1 MDFSPQQESVPA
13 HPLVSER
20 RFAFLQRIEELL
32 PTFSPFERLTLY
44 ALSLVLG
51 ITAFGML
58 ALINNEATTPIPTQ
72 GGSLIEGVVGTS
84 RFANPL
90 LATSD
95 TDKDVSALV
104 YSGLMRA
111 LPDGTLIPDLAAAVE
126 VSEDGTTYLFT
137 VRGDAMFHDKTP
149 VTAADI
155 VFTVNAA
162 QNPDMKSVK
171 RAEWDGVHAEALDPL
186 TVKFTLPRA
195 YAPFLEATTL
205 GILPAHV
212 WENVSPSDFPFHQLN
227 KTPIGSGPYRI
238 DDVKEDSSGAPVE
251 YTLRAF
257 DDFTLGAPY
266 IRKITLRV
274 FANEDDAL
282 EALQKGTIESI
293 AAITPSLLPAE
304 ANIVRTPLPRVF
316 AVFIN
321 EGKSSV
327 LIDKEVR
334 RALNAA
340 IDREAL
346 INASLGGFGEAIVG
360 PLPKNIAPVIPAVE
374 SQKTADDRLAAARA
388 ILENAGWIMDE
399 EKQVRVNK
407 KGVPLAFALTT
418 ADTPE
423 LSQTAEALART
434 WRALGA
440 TVTIKVFATGDLN
453 TTVIR
458 PREYEALLFGEVVGR
473 GADLYAF
480 WHSSQRNDPGL
491 NLSLYAN
498 AKADR
503 LLTEARRET
512 DPSLRKEKLLE
523 FAATVEE
530 DVPAIFL
537 YVPEFIYS
545 IPDDLFGV
553 SLGTLTT
560 ASERFANVYEWHRET
575 ERVWDIFIT
584 DSKQQ

>member
-1 MDFSPQQESVPA
+1 MDISPHQEPSS

-20 RFAFLQRIEELL
+20 RFAFLQQLEALL

-44 ALSLVLG
+44 VLSFVLAVS
-51 ITAFGML
+51 AFGIV
-58 ALINNEATTPIPTQ
+58 ALINYEVTTPIATQ
-72 GGSLIEGVVGTS
+72 GGSLTEGVVGTS

-104 YSGLMRA
+104 FSGLMRA
-111 LPDGTLIPDLAAAVE
+111 LPDGTLTPDLADSVE

-137 VRGDAMFHDKTP
+137 LRADAFFHDGMP
-149 VTAADI
+149 VTAQDVA
-155 VFTVNAA
+155 FTVNAA
-162 QNPDMKSVK
+162 QNPDFKSVK
-171 RAEWDGVHAEALDPL
+171 RAEWDGVHVEAIDAQ

-205 GILPAHV
+205 GILPAHL
-212 WENVSPSDFPFHQLN
+212 WENVSPADFPFHQLN
-227 KTPIGSGPYRI
+227 KRPIGSGPYQI
-238 DDVKEDSSGAPVE
+238 DDVKEDSSGAPIE
-251 YTLRAF
+251 YTLHAF
-257 DDFTLGAPY
+257 DDFTLAAPF
-266 IRKITLRV
+266 IQRITLHV
-274 FANEDDAL
+274 YANEDDAL
-282 EALQKGTIESI
+282 KALEKRDIESI
-293 AAITPSLLPAE
+293 AAITPSILPE
-304 ANIVRTPLPRVF
+304 GTNVLRTPLPRVF
-316 AVFIN
+316 AVFFN
-321 EGKSSV
+321 EGKSAILV
-327 LIDKEVR
+327 DKNVR

-340 IDREAL
+340 VDRQAL
-346 INASLGGFGEAIVG
+346 INASLSGYGMSVTG
-360 PLPKNIAPVIPAVE
+360 PLPKNIAPEISPTETA
-374 SQKTADDRLAAARA
+374 KTAEERLDDARA
-388 ILENAGWIMDE
+388 ILDAAGWIMDE

-407 KGVPLAFALTT
+407 KGVPLAFSLTT

-423 LSQTAEALART
+423 LSQTAEALAQT
-434 WRALGA
+434 WRSLGI
-440 TVTIKVFATGDLN
+440 TVTIKVFSTGDLN

-523 FAATVEE
+523 FAATVDE

-545 IPDDLFGV
+545 IPDDLYGV

-584 DSKQQ
+584 DSESK

>member
-1 MDFSPQQESVPA
+1 MDFPPPHEPILN
-13 HPLVSER
+13 PLVSER
-20 RFAFLQRIEELL
+20 RFAFLQQLESLL

-44 ALSLVLG
+44 ILSFILAAS
-51 ITAFGML
+51 AFGML
-58 ALINNEATTPIPTQ
+58 ALINYEVTNPIPTQ
-72 GGSLIEGVVGTS
+72 GGSLTEGVVGTS

-90 LATSD
+90 LAASD

-104 YSGLMRA
+104 YSGLMRS
-111 LPDGTLIPDLAAAVE
+111 LPDGSLTPDIAEGVE
-126 VSEDGTTYLFT
+126 VSEDGITYLFT
-137 VRGDAMFHDKTP
+137 LRSDATFHDGTP
-149 VTAADI
+149 VTSADI
-155 VFTVNAA
+155 VFTVTAA
-162 QNPDMKSVK
+162 QHPDIKSVK
-171 RAEWDGVHAEALDPL
+171 RAEWDGVHVEAIDPVS
-186 TVKFTLPRA
+186 VKFTLPRA

-205 GILPAHV
+205 GILPAHL
-212 WENVSPSDFPFHQLN
+212 WENVSPADFPFHQLN
-227 KTPIGSGPYRI
+227 KKPVGSGPYRI
-238 DDVKEDSSGAPVE
+238 DDVREDSSGAPIE
-251 YTLRAF
+251 YSLRSF
-257 DDFTLGAPY
+257 EDFTLGVPY
-266 IRKITLRV
+266 IKRITLHV
-274 FANEDDAL
+274 YANEDDAL
-282 EALQKGTIESI
+282 KALEKRDIESI
-293 AAITPSLLPAE
+293 AAITPSVLPE
-304 ANIVRTPLPRVF
+304 GTNVIRTPLPRVF

-321 EGKSSV
+321 EAKSPV
-327 LIDKEVR
+327 LIEKEVR
-334 RALNAA
+334 RALNTAV
-340 IDREAL
+340 DREAL
-346 INASLGGFGEAIVG
+346 IATSLSGYGEAVTG
-360 PLPKNIAPVIPAVE
+360 PLPKNIAPTPAPPTTPVTSE
-374 SQKTADDRLAAARA
+374 ERLVAARA
-388 ILENAGWIMDE
+388 ILEKAGWVMDE
-399 EKQVRVNK
+399 AKQVRVNK
-407 KGVPLAFALTT
+407 KGTALAFSLTT

-423 LSQTAEALART
+423 LSQTAEALAQT
-434 WRALGA
+434 WRSLGA
-440 TVTIKVFATGDLN
+440 TVTIKVFSTGDLN

-584 DSKQQ
+584 DSKQL